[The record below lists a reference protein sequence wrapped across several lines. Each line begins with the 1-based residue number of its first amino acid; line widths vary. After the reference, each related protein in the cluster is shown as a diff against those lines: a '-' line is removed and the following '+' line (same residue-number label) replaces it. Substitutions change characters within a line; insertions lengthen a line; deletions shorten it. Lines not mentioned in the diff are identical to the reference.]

1 MDFTQYVLLGAV
13 IAGAVELITRIRAKD
28 WWVVITILTAAVIGF
43 LFGLS
48 GYYPGLDPV
57 QGLVAGLGASGAI
70 SALGASRSVPQPST
84 PTQR

>member
-1 MDFTQYVLLGAV
+1 MDFTQYVLLGAI

-28 WWVVITILTAAVIGF
+28 WWVVITILVAAAIGG

-48 GYYPGLDPV
+48 GYYPDLDV
-57 QGLVAGLGASGAI
+57 VEGMVAGLGTSGVIAAIGIGRSSAS
-70 SALGASRSVPQPST
+70 PSD